1 MTRGRPKKQ
10 VNQLSSKR
18 LGILL
23 DELKKRDGIRQIDFA
38 ERIHMAQ
45 QNVSRLRNG
54 RVNLSAEHA
63 KSIAAAFPEYRVE
76 WLLGLDDFKTEEEY
90 EAHLEKRSR
99 AAFAQALSEH
109 WSLQASFR
117 QLAELNGYTVIE
129 GFAALSNDDKSG
141 IPGGDS
147 DKTIKDSW
155 YVRRGYEWARFSRK
169 EMTQLQKKIAD
180 YVGFELEHAFEEQEN
195 RS

>member
-23 DELKKRDGIRQIDFA
+23 DELKKRDGISQIDFA

-76 WLLGLDDFKTEEEY
+76 WLLGLDDFKTEEAY

-99 AAFAQALSEH
+99 AAFGQALSER

-117 QLAELNGYTVIE
+117 QLAELNGYTVTE

-147 DKTIKDSW
+147 DETIKDSW
-155 YVRRGYEWARFSRK
+155 YVRRDYEWARFSRE
-169 EMTQLQKKIAD
+169 EMTQLQKKVAD
-180 YVGFELEHAFEEQEN
+180 YVGFELEHVFKEREK
-195 RS
+195 RG